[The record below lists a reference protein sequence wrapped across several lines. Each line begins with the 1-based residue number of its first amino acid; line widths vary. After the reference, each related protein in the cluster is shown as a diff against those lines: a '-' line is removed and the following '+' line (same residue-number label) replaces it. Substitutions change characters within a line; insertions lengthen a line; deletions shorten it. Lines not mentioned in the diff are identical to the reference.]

1 MNRNNRINERQ
12 GDRQL
17 RLPGNTDRGPVNFES
32 RKAVREGEIMAIA
45 STEVVSVPPTMTI
58 IGAIEKMTECGFRRL
73 PVTDAGTRRL
83 RGIVTAG
90 DIIDMMGGGNKF
102 NLVKKKHAGNLVA
115 AINESVRAI
124 MTEKVLTIGNDAKI
138 ADAASLI
145 VGKKM
150 GGLPIVD
157 ARETLVGIVTERDVM
172 KVLSSEKGQGLVEE
186 IMSTSL
192 KVTGPD
198 SPIGEATKE
207 MITQHFR
214 RLPVVKYD
222 VLYGIITAT
231 YIMKYLGTGQVFQR
245 MVTGNVAEVMALPVR
260 TLVSGNLHTIDP
272 KKNVNDAAREM
283 LARNVGALPVIE
295 DAKLVG
301 LVTEFDLVKAFARR
315 EA

>member
-45 STEVVSVPPTMTI
+45 SREVVSVPPTMTI
-58 IGAIEKMTECGFRRL
+58 IGAVEKMTECGFRRL
-73 PVTDAGTRRL
+73 PVTDAGTRKL

-90 DIIDMMGGGNKF
+90 DIIDMMGGGNKY
-102 NLVKKKHAGNLVA
+102 NLVKKKHGGNLLA
-115 AINESVRAI
+115 AINESIRAI
-124 MTEKVLTIGNDAKI
+124 MTEKVLTLRSDARI

-145 VGKKM
+145 VDKRM

-157 ARETLVGIVTERDVM
+157 EGEVLCGIVTERDVM
-172 KVLSSEKGQGLVEE
+172 KVLSAERSQGLVEE
-186 IMSTSL
+186 IMSTAL
-192 KVTGPD
+192 KVTGPET
-198 SPIGEATKE
+198 PIGEATKE
-207 MITQHFR
+207 MITHRFR
-214 RLPVVKYD
+214 RLPVVKDD
-222 VLYGIITAT
+222 VLYGIVTAT
-231 YIMKYLGTGQVFQR
+231 DIMKYLGTGAVFQR

-272 KKNVNDAAREM
+272 KKNVNEAAREM

-295 DAKLVG
+295 DARLIG

-315 EA
+315 

>member
-45 STEVVSVPPTMTI
+45 SREVVSVPPTMTI
-58 IGAIEKMTECGFRRL
+58 IGAVEKMTECGFRRL
-73 PVTDAGTRRL
+73 PVTDAGTRKL

-90 DIIDMMGGGNKF
+90 DIIDMMGGGNKY
-102 NLVKKKHAGNLVA
+102 NLVKKTHGGNLLA
-115 AINESVRAI
+115 AINESIRAI
-124 MTEKVLTIGNDAKI
+124 MTEKVLTLRSDARI

-145 VGKKM
+145 VDKRM

-157 ARETLVGIVTERDVM
+157 EGEVLCGIVTERDVM
-172 KVLSSEKGQGLVEE
+172 KVLSAERSQGLVEE
-186 IMSTSL
+186 IMSTAL
-192 KVTGPD
+192 KVTGPET
-198 SPIGEATKE
+198 PIGEATKE
-207 MITQHFR
+207 MITHRFR
-214 RLPVVKYD
+214 RLPVVKDD
-222 VLYGIITAT
+222 VLYGIVTAT
-231 YIMKYLGTGQVFQR
+231 DIMKYLGTGAVFQR

-272 KKNVNDAAREM
+272 KKNVNEAAREM

-295 DAKLVG
+295 DARLIG

-315 EA
+315 

>member
-45 STEVVSVPPTMTI
+45 SRDVVSVPPTMTI
-58 IGAIEKMTECGFRRL
+58 IGAVEKMTECGFRRL
-73 PVTDAGTRRL
+73 PVTDAGTRKL

-90 DIIDMMGGGNKF
+90 DIIDMMGGGNKY
-102 NLVKKKHAGNLVA
+102 NLVKKKHAGKLLPA
-115 AINESVRAI
+115 LNESIREI
-124 MTEKVLTIGNDAKI
+124 MTEKVVTLASDAKI
-138 ADAASLI
+138 ADAATLI
-145 VGKKM
+145 VEKRM

-157 ARETLVGIVTERDVM
+157 VGEVLCGIVTERDVM
-172 KVLSSEKGQGLVEE
+172 KVLSAERSQGLVED
-186 IMSTSL
+186 IMSTGL
-192 KVTGPD
+192 KVTGPETTV
-198 SPIGEATKE
+198 GEATKE
-207 MITQHFR
+207 MITHRFR
-214 RLPVVKYD
+214 RLPVVKDD
-222 VLYGIITAT
+222 VLYGIVTAT
-231 YIMKYLGTGQVFQR
+231 DIMKYLGSGQVFQR

-272 KKNVNDAAREM
+272 KKNVNEAAREM

-295 DAKLVG
+295 DARLVG

-315 EA
+315 

>member
-1 MNRNNRINERQ
+1 
-12 GDRQL
+12 
-17 RLPGNTDRGPVNFES
+17 
-32 RKAVREGEIMAIA
+32 MAIA

-73 PVTDAGTRRL
+73 PVTDAGTHRL

-102 NLVKKKHAGNLVA
+102 NLVRKKHAGNLLA
-115 AINESVRAI
+115 AINENVRAI
-124 MTEKVLTIGNDAKI
+124 MTEKVLTIGSDAKI
-138 ADAASLI
+138 ADTASLI
-145 VGKKM
+145 VEKRI

-157 ARETLVGIVTERDVM
+157 AGEVLVGIVTERDVM
-172 KVLSSEKGQGLVEE
+172 KVLSSERSPRLVEE

-192 KVTGPD
+192 KVTGPET
-198 SPIGEATKE
+198 PIGEATKE
-207 MITQHFR
+207 MITHHFR
-214 RLPVVKYD
+214 RLPVVKDD

-231 YIMKYLGTGQVFQR
+231 DIMKYLGTGQVFQR

-272 KKNVNDAAREM
+272 KKNINEAAREM

-315 EA
+315 

>member
-45 STEVVSVPPTMTI
+45 SREVVSVPPTMTI
-58 IGAIEKMTECGFRRL
+58 IGAVEKMTECGFRRL
-73 PVTDAGTRRL
+73 PVTDAGTRKL

-90 DIIDMMGGGNKF
+90 DIIDMMGGGNKY
-102 NLVKKKHAGNLVA
+102 NLVKKKHGGNLLA
-115 AINESVRAI
+115 AINESIRAI
-124 MTEKVLTIGNDAKI
+124 MTEKVLTLRSDARI

-145 VGKKM
+145 VEKRM

-157 ARETLVGIVTERDVM
+157 EGEVLCGIVTERDVM
-172 KVLSSEKGQGLVEE
+172 KVLSAERSQGLVEE
-186 IMSTSL
+186 IMSTAL
-192 KVTGPD
+192 KVTGPET
-198 SPIGEATKE
+198 PIGEATKE
-207 MITQHFR
+207 MITHRFR
-214 RLPVVKYD
+214 RLPVVKDD
-222 VLYGIITAT
+222 VLYGIVTAT
-231 YIMKYLGTGQVFQR
+231 DIMKYLGTGAVFQR

-272 KKNVNDAAREM
+272 KKNVNEAAREM

-295 DAKLVG
+295 DARLIG

-315 EA
+315 

>member
-1 MNRNNRINERQ
+1 
-12 GDRQL
+12 
-17 RLPGNTDRGPVNFES
+17 
-32 RKAVREGEIMAIA
+32 
-45 STEVVSVPPTMTI
+45 
-58 IGAIEKMTECGFRRL
+58 
-73 PVTDAGTRRL
+73 
-83 RGIVTAG
+83 
-90 DIIDMMGGGNKF
+90 
-102 NLVKKKHAGNLVA
+102 
-115 AINESVRAI
+115 
-124 MTEKVLTIGNDAKI
+124 KV
-138 ADAASLI
+138 
-145 VGKKM
+145 

-157 ARETLVGIVTERDVM
+157 GREALVGIVTERDVM

-214 RLPVVKYD
+214 RLPVVSDD

-231 YIMKYLGTGQVFQR
+231 DIMKYLGTGQVFQR
-245 MVTGNVAEVMALPVR
+245 MVTGNIAEVMALPVR

>member
-1 MNRNNRINERQ
+1 MNRNNRINKQ
-12 GDRQL
+12 GDRL
-17 RLPGNTDRGPVNFES
+17 LKMPGKFDRGPVNFES
-32 RKAVREGEIMAIA
+32 RIATREGEIMAIA
-45 STEVVSVPPTMTI
+45 SREVVSVPPTIAI
-58 IGAIEKMTECGFRRL
+58 IGAIEKMTVCGFRRL

-102 NLVKKKHAGNLVA
+102 NLVRKKHSGNLLA
-115 AINESVRAI
+115 AINESVREI
-124 MTEKVLTIGNDAKI
+124 MTEKVLTIGSDAKI
-138 ADAASLI
+138 ADTASLI
-145 VGKKM
+145 VKKRV

-157 ARETLVGIVTERDVM
+157 AGEVLVGIVTERDVM
-172 KVLSSEKGQGLVEE
+172 TVLSSEKNQGLVEE

-192 KVTGPD
+192 KVTGPET
-198 SPIGEATKE
+198 PIGEATKE
-207 MITQHFR
+207 MITHHFR
-214 RLPVVKYD
+214 RLPVVKND

-231 YIMKYLGTGQVFQR
+231 DIMKYLGTGQVFQR

-272 KKNVNDAAREM
+272 KKNINEAAREM

-315 EA
+315 

>member
-1 MNRNNRINERQ
+1 MNRNNRIHERQ

-17 RLPGNTDRGPVNFES
+17 RLPGNSDRGPVNFES

-58 IGAIEKMTECGFRRL
+58 IGAIEKMTDCGFRRL

-90 DIIDMMGGGNKF
+90 DVIDMMGGGNKF
-102 NLVKKKHAGNLVA
+102 NLVRKKHAGNLLA
-115 AINESVRAI
+115 AINESVREI
-124 MTEKVLTIGNDAKI
+124 MTEKVITIRNDAKI

-145 VGKKM
+145 VGKRM

-157 ARETLVGIVTERDVM
+157 NGEVLVGIVTERDVM
-172 KVLSSEKGQGLVEE
+172 KVLSSEKNQGLVEE

-192 KVTGPD
+192 TVTGPET
-198 SPIGEATKE
+198 PIGEATKE

-214 RLPVVKYD
+214 RLPVVKDD

-231 YIMKYLGTGQVFQR
+231 DIMKYLGTGQVFQR

-272 KKNVNDAAREM
+272 KKNINEAAREM

-301 LVTEFDLVKAFARR
+301 LVTEFDLVNAFARR
-315 EA
+315 